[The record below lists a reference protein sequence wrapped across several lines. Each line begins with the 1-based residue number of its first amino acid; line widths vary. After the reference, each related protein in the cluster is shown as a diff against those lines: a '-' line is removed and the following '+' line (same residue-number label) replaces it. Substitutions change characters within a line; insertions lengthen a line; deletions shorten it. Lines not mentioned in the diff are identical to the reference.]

1 MIFASKCHDLQ
12 LRTSILARFVA
23 SGAAGRAAAG
33 KILKRGLKWY
43 LLGPSGQKNNLKGV
57 LGTKGRQN
65 GPFGGKTGVS
75 SLGSPAG
82 KSAYISVMFLSI
94 IKKLIQFQ
102 HVGHLHVAF

>member
-33 KILKRGLKWY
+33 KILKRGLKWH
-43 LLGPSGQKNNLKGV
+43 LLGPSGPKTTYKAYLVPKDS
-57 LGTKGRQN
+57 KN

-75 SLGSPAG
+75 SLGSPG
-82 KSAYISVMFLSI
+82 KERVYFCNVFI
-94 IKKLIQFQ
+94 
-102 HVGHLHVAF
+102 HN